1 MDIQGRVA
9 LVTGG
14 AHRVGKAIALAL
26 AQAGAHVAITY
37 NASADQA
44 QTTVTE
50 IKRLGV
56 RSIAARCDQQA
67 LADIERLFETLRR
80 EFDQLDILINSAAIM
95 EAKPALDVT
104 AADWER
110 VINTNL
116 RGPFFIAQAAAKWM
130 LADGHGGAIVNIAD
144 LSAMHPWPSYVTHT
158 ISKSGGVAMT
168 EALALALAPGIRV
181 NAIAPGF
188 IATEMTAKMPAP
200 VLEGMASHTPL
211 GRLGS
216 PDDVANAYCFL
227 ASPQAAFING
237 ATLTVDGGL
246 VIGT

>member
-14 AHRVGKAIALAL
+14 AHRVGKAIALAM
-26 AQAGAHVAITY
+26 AQAGAHIAITY

-168 EALALALAPGIRV
+168 EALALALAPAIRV
-181 NAIAPGF
+181 NAIAPG
-188 IATEMTAKMPAP
+188 T
-200 VLEGMASHTPL
+200 VLKPPDWSDERWQKLADSLPL
-211 GRLGS
+211 RRAGS
-216 PDDVANAYCFL
+216 PTDAADAVLYCLRSDFMTG
-227 ASPQAAFING
+227 Q
-237 ATLTVDGGL
+237 TLVIDGGRVL
-246 VIGT
+246 K